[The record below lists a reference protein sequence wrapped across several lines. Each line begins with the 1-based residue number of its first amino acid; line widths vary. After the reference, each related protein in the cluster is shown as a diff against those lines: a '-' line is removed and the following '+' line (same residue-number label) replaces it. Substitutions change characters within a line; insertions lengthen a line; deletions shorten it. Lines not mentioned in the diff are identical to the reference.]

1 MKLYILI
8 LILILFINV
17 QKTIQKFLYNEVY
30 RIKSLE
36 NNLYFSLINNMI
48 VLSNRQINF
57 IFIGANKNY
66 YYIKIYRKNEIVGI
80 NENNEIIVYKKYG
93 NTQNLKVVW
102 NILEYNKNE
111 YLLQNL
117 FNKKFIEVNN
127 DKLQFSDINSFY
139 INDFKKIIK
148 DLKKIINLIS

>member
-139 INDFKKIIK
+139 INDF
-148 DLKKIINLIS
+148 N

>member
-1 MKLYILI
+1 MI
-8 LILILFINV
+8 FINV

-139 INDFKKIIK
+139 INDF
-148 DLKKIINLIS
+148 N

>member
-139 INDFKKIIK
+139 INEF
-148 DLKKIINLIS
+148 N